1 MVYCWLHN
9 TRTRWNNDHICLQE
23 LNSVTVKTS
32 QSGYN
37 SQDLLSYPDD
47 FSTVTETTSESYSL
61 LSTSSA
67 DYSFDTSSISSY
79 KASSVTKSLSFATD
93 EKISSESW
101 NLLTSENFP
110 VYSIFSILLF
120 FLLLFII
127 IVRRKCSLQ
136 KKSKSKDK
144 IQIKNDLHNYKRPHW
159 KISQF
164 QTQIFY
170 CSHPTWKPGKLLNKT
185 TVHNYLLTQYLTG
198 R

>member
-1 MVYCWLHN
+1 MPDLHHLLTARGHQLDYQLYSQTDILQTLLRKVITTHN
-9 TRTRWNNDHICLQE
+9 TRTRCNNHHICLQE

-32 QSGYN
+32 QSGYS

-110 VYSIFSILLF
+110 VYSIFSIPLF
-120 FLLLFII
+120 FLLLFFTILLII

-144 IQIKNDLHNYKRPHW
+144 IQIKNDLHNYKRPH
-159 KISQF
+159 
-164 QTQIFY
+164 
-170 CSHPTWKPGKLLNKT
+170 
-185 TVHNYLLTQYLTG
+185 
-198 R
+198 